1 MFGSSS
7 ATTTNNANTKI
18 SHVAAMKFSKLFRSE
33 VVVRFAVDNAWQSG
47 VWQNTDGDLRVL
59 AEIPQVFL
67 HFRRT
72 CCAVDADDVWLHC
85 LQRCVRSTNLGAHQ
99 HASSC
104 FHGDLHL
111 NGESATTCRHCATT
125 CLHCCLDLQQVHARF
140 NEEKISTTINKT
152 ASLLFV

>member
-1 MFGSSS
+1 MFGSCST
-7 ATTTNNANTKI
+7 ATTNNANTKI

-140 NEEKISTTINKT
+140 NQEKISATIDEA